1 MVLGVLQFQVLVH
14 GAESLKDKRRVVQS
28 LKDKLHREHMCSIAE
43 VGDLDLLNAATL
55 ALAIVTRDG
64 QRAGDVLDAITIK
77 LRELRDGEVGE
88 IDRQVLH
95 ASAGWIGAVQPEE
108 SDPEAPESDSST
120 RISAIASEVK
130 PIVPRPE
137 MRISDPKSGD
147 GSDEETDALIRE
159 RAIDEDLLA
168 QIEEA
173 EREERIRRGGDA
185 A

>member
-28 LKDKLHREHMCSIAE
+28 LKDKLHREHLCSIAE
-43 VGDLDLLNAATL
+43 VGDPDLLNAATM

-64 QRAGDVLDAITIK
+64 QRAGEILDAITIK

-95 ASAGWIGAVQPEE
+95 ASAGWIGGVQPEE
-108 SDPEAPESDSST
+108 AGSEPLSERTPAIGHEART
-120 RISAIASEVK
+120 G
-130 PIVPRPE
+130 

-147 GSDEETDALIRE
+147 GSDEETDALVRE
-159 RAIDEDLLA
+159 RAMDEDLLA

-173 EREERIRRGGDA
+173 EREDRIRRGGDA

>member
-14 GAESLKDKRRVVQS
+14 GSESLKDKRRVVQS
-28 LKDKLHREHMCSIAE
+28 LKDKLHREHLCSIAE
-43 VGDLDLLNAATL
+43 VGDPDLLNAATI

-64 QRAGDVLDAITIK
+64 QRAGEILDAITIK

-108 SDPEAPESDSST
+108 IEALPSPRT
-120 RISAIASEVK
+120 EV
-130 PIVPRPE
+130 
-137 MRISDPKSGD
+137 RISDPKSGD
-147 GSDEETDALIRE
+147 GSDPETDAMMSE
-159 RAIDEDLLA
+159 RGLEAEILE
-168 QIEEA
+168 QIEQA
-173 EREERIRRGGDA
+173 EREERAQKGGDA

>member
-1 MVLGVLQFQVLVH
+1 VIQRLGGNLMVLGVLQFQVLVH

-28 LKDKLHREHMCSIAE
+28 LKDKLHREHLCSIAE
-43 VGDLDLLNAATL
+43 VGDPDLLNAATM

-64 QRAGDVLDAITIK
+64 QRAGEVLDAITIK

-95 ASAGWIGAVQPEE
+95 ASAGWIGGVQPEVE
-108 SDPEAPESDSST
+108 FKSPSNP
-120 RISAIASEVK
+120 SA
-130 PIVPRPE
+130 
-137 MRISDPKSGD
+137 MRINDPKSGD
-147 GSDEETDALIRE
+147 GSDEETDALIRD
-159 RAIDEDLLA
+159 RAMDEDLLA

>member
-28 LKDKLHREHMCSIAE
+28 LKDKLHREHLCSIAE
-43 VGDLDLLNAATL
+43 VGNPDLLNAATM

-64 QRAGDVLDAITIK
+64 QRAGEVLDAITIK

-88 IDRQVLH
+88 IDRQILH
-95 ASAGWIGAVQPEE
+95 ASAGWIGGVQPEE
-108 SDPEAPESDSST
+108 SDSGADETGA
-120 RISAIASEVK
+120 SAE
-130 PIVPRPE
+130 PRGS

-147 GSDEETDALIRE
+147 GSDEETDALIHE
-159 RAIDEDLLA
+159 RAMDEDLLA
-168 QIEEA
+168 EIEKA

>member
-28 LKDKLHREHMCSIAE
+28 LKDKLHREHLCSIAE
-43 VGDLDLLNAATL
+43 VGDPDVLNAATM

-64 QRAGDVLDAITIK
+64 QRAGEILDAITNK
-77 LRELRDGEVGE
+77 LRDLRDGEVGE

-95 ASAGWIGAVQPEE
+95 ANAGWIGSAQPEQ
-108 SDPEAPESDSST
+108 DEAGSS
-120 RISAIASEVK
+120 EQ
-130 PIVPRPE
+130 PRTAAP
-137 MRISDPKSGD
+137 MRIGDPKSGD

-159 RAIDEDLLA
+159 HAMDADLLA
-168 QIEEA
+168 QIEAA
-173 EREERIRRGGDA
+173 EREERLRRGGDA